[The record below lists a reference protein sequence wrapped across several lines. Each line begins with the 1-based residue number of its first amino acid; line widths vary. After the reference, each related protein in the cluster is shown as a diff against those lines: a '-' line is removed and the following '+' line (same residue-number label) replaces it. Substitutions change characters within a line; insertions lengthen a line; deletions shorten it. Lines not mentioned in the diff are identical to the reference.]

1 MADLTD
7 TRKVAIVGSG
17 LIGRSWAMVFAR
29 GGYNVCL
36 YDVLTEQMQNAFP
49 EMLEKLKLQEKAG
62 LLKGQSA
69 EAVFKRISSA
79 IELRE
84 ALEGAFHVQEC
95 VPEKLEFKQQIFEQ
109 MDALASPSTVLAS
122 SSSNI
127 TASKFTEKLKHRHRC
142 LVAHPVNPPYLIPL
156 VEIVP
161 APWTS
166 QEVVDRTRKLLT
178 NVGQAPIVLLKE
190 SNGFVLNRLQYA
202 LLAEAFRLVED
213 GVCSPEDVDTAVSQ
227 GLGMRWSFMGPF
239 QTIDLNAPNGIID
252 YCQRYLD
259 GIYNVL
265 KEEDNTRRISK
276 ETIEK
281 INNAM
286 RAKYGLDQH
295 PIWCL
300 WRDQRLMAFA
310 SHKNQCEKTI
320 DVMRQI

>member
-1 MADLTD
+1 
-7 TRKVAIVGSG
+7 
-17 LIGRSWAMVFAR
+17 
-29 GGYNVCL
+29 
-36 YDVLTEQMQNAFP
+36 
-49 EMLEKLKLQEKAG
+49 
-62 LLKGQSA
+62 LKGQSA